1 MQSNEGLERER
12 ERWVHVEACGPESRA
27 QNHYGGGEGGEGV
40 AEEGYVPQSAE
51 SAPWPSG
58 RACGKGIANLQA
70 SWMWGWGWGWE
81 SVKGE

>member
-1 MQSNEGLERER
+1 MGARGGMWSRVQST
-12 ERWVHVEACGPESRA
+12 ESLWC
-27 QNHYGGGEGGEGV
+27 GEGGEGV